1 MGGITQKELES
12 LETEISQIIDNL
24 DQEKQLKQQ
33 LLTENETLK
42 QQLTEFKRYKT
53 KYQQLLLETA
63 HLKLNQPAQ
72 SSQTAL
78 SEREIA
84 EVLLSAKMTAKQI
97 IQSAKQEA
105 QEIEQIK
112 KSALQAIKTDEQQF
126 QNQIEASKSSEP
138 RIYVKHL
145 EMRFGNERTLDSIK
159 EQMQAVFQ
167 EMFSISPDNPQN
179 EVNLTVNKTKSEEI
193 KPETIQ
199 KRKATDTSAQTA
211 KVESKNQEGATSL
224 IAKLK
229 KKNDRQHVKAAVRK
243 RKRIRR
249 GVIGLLV
256 VGGLVSMTV
265 TLGQFYAITQVQG
278 HSMKPTLKN
287 KTIMVIQKPPVKL
300 ARNDLITFSVPS
312 MGNEHFVKR
321 IVALP
326 GDSIYAN
333 GGDLYVNGKRVKKIY
348 SKQTTADFSLF
359 ETSGQNT
366 VPAKKIFVL
375 GDNRQHS
382 TDSRSYGFIDDSQV
396 EGKILFK

>member
-105 QEIEQIK
+105 QEFEQIK

-138 RIYVKHL
+138 RIYVNHL
-145 EMRFGNERTLDSIK
+145 EMRFGNERTLDNIK

-179 EVNLTVNKTKSEEI
+179 EVNLTVKKTKSEEI

-199 KRKATDTSAQTA
+199 KRKATDTSVQTSKA
-211 KVESKNQEGATSL
+211 ESKNQEGAPAL

-229 KKNDRQHVKAAVRK
+229 KKK
-243 RKRIRR
+243 
-249 GVIGLLV
+249 
-256 VGGLVSMTV
+256 
-265 TLGQFYAITQVQG
+265 
-278 HSMKPTLKN
+278 
-287 KTIMVIQKPPVKL
+287 
-300 ARNDLITFSVPS
+300 
-312 MGNEHFVKR
+312 
-321 IVALP
+321 
-326 GDSIYAN
+326 
-333 GGDLYVNGKRVKKIY
+333 
-348 SKQTTADFSLF
+348 
-359 ETSGQNT
+359 
-366 VPAKKIFVL
+366 
-375 GDNRQHS
+375 
-382 TDSRSYGFIDDSQV
+382 
-396 EGKILFK
+396 